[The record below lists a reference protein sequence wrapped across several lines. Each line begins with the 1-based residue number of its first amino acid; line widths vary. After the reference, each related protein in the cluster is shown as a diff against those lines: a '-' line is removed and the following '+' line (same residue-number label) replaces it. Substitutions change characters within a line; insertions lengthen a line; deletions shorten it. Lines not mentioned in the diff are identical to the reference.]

1 MTREQLK
8 LKIQQASQKKELLGN
23 QNSMIPNL
31 PNSVQLTKNF
41 GKSVIRNI
49 QSVMQ
54 GNNLNVS
61 EEEKQKRLNICNSCE
76 FFIKESQR
84 CSKCGCYMAV
94 KTYLK
99 AEKCPVGKW

>member
-8 LKIQQASQKKELLGN
+8 QKIQQASQLKQLTGN
-23 QNSMIPNL
+23 QKPNSPSF
-31 PNSVQLTKNF
+31 PNSVQMAKNF
-41 GKSVIRNI
+41 GTSVVRNI
-49 QSVMQ
+49 QSVMS
-54 GNNLNVS
+54 GNQMNVS
-61 EEEKQKRLNICNSCE
+61 EPEKQKRLDICNACE